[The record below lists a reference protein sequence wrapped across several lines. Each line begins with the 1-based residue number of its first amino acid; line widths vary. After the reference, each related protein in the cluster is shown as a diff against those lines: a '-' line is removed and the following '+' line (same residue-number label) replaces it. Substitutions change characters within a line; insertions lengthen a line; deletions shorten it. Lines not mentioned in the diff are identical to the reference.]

1 MNVNYKNFN
10 HVTPIQIRFCD
21 IDAMGHLNNAV
32 YLSYY
37 EIARIRYFNSVL
49 QTDWD
54 DRQVGLILAKSEVN
68 YKMPVFFTD
77 TIEVYVRCS
86 RIGNKSFEVEY
97 EMVKVLANGEKQIAS
112 TGSTVLVAFNYDT
125 QQSIAVPQ
133 QWKETL
139 VAFEQNPELV
149 K

>member
-1 MNVNYKNFN
+1 MNFLYKNFH
-10 HVTPIQIRFCD
+10 HVTPIQIRFSD
-21 IDAMGHLNNAV
+21 IDAMNHLNNAV

-49 QTDWD
+49 QSEWD
-54 DRQVGLILAKSEVN
+54 DKYFGLILAKSEVN

-86 RIGNKSFEVEY
+86 HIGNKSFVVEY
-97 EMVKVLANGEKQIAS
+97 EMVKVLTNGEKQIAS
-112 TGSTVLVAFNYDT
+112 TGSTVLVAFNYET
-125 QQSIAVPQ
+125 QQSIAVPEA
-133 QWKETL
+133 WKKSL
-139 VAFEQNPELV
+139 VEFEQNNELI